1 MLTAEVIEENIQPV
15 ALAVKFLF
23 RLFAQRYLQTKY
35 KLFESLWESFWI
47 QTWLKL
53 NGLNVAPVSVET
65 IGVLYIVWS
74 LLLAVSF

>member
-35 KLFESLWESFWI
+35 KLFESLWESF
-47 QTWLKL
+47 
-53 NGLNVAPVSVET
+53 
-65 IGVLYIVWS
+65 
-74 LLLAVSF
+74 